1 MQKKLIALAVAAAF
15 SAPALA
21 DNANITA
28 YGVAYLTVD
37 SISSNATGAVSKL
50 RTNSNAS
57 RFGVKGSED
66 LGDGLKGIYQ
76 FEVQVDGDGSGGN
89 GFGNGTRNTGVGL
102 EGGFGK
108 VIFGNWDTPFKSAHN
123 KVELFGNTSAFTA
136 LNLIGRAGASKNF
149 NTRLKNSVQYWAPK
163 VGGVQGGI
171 SFAPD
176 EAKTAT
182 SNKSDLTVAATFEQ
196 GDIYAA
202 AAYESRPDA
211 TTAGTTDSG
220 LRLVGKYNL
229 GDAWLGA
236 TVESIKVNTS
246 TSASYS
252 QKNLELVG
260 QYKLGADKFAL
271 SFAKA
276 GKTATANT
284 GATQL
289 ALRYGHDFSKR
300 TELFAAYTTLK
311 NESAVNYDLNSS
323 GIGAA
328 GDTKSVFGAGL
339 IHKF

>member
-1 MQKKLIALAVAAAF
+1 MQQKLIALAIATAF
-15 SAPALA
+15 ATPALA
-21 DNANITA
+21 DNANVNV
-28 YGVAYLTVD
+28 YGVAYLTAD
-37 SISSNATGAVSKL
+37 AISSNATGAVSKL
-50 RTNSNAS
+50 RINSNAS

-66 LGDGLKGIYQ
+66 VGGGLKAIYQ
-76 FEVQVDGDGSGGN
+76 FEVQVDADGSGSN
-89 GFGNGTRNTGVGL
+89 GLGNGTRNSGVGL
-102 EGGFGK
+102 EGDFGK
-108 VIFGNWDTPFKSAHN
+108 VILGIWDTPFKSAHN
-123 KVELFGNTSAFTA
+123 KVELFGNTTSFTA

-149 NTRLKNSVQYWAPK
+149 NTRLKNQVQYWSPK
-163 VGGVQGGI
+163 ADGVQGSI

-182 SNKSDLTVAATFEQ
+182 TNKSDLTLALTFDQ
-196 GDIYAA
+196 DALYAA
-202 AAYESRPDA
+202 AAYERRPDA

-229 GDAWLGA
+229 GDAWVGA
-236 TVESIKVNTS
+236 TFENFKVNTS
-246 TSASYS
+246 ATASYS
-252 QKNLELVG
+252 QNNLELVG

-276 GKTATANT
+276 GKTAAANS

-311 NESAVNYDLNSS
+311 NDAAINYDLNSS

-339 IHKF
+339 IHSF